1 MDGAIGLIVALIVL
15 ILVSW
20 KGYSKY
26 KKPLLWLA
34 FVPAFS
40 IIHTY
45 LGLLVLAL
53 AFQYDSNPEQLPLWA
68 SITGPT
74 FIGVGVFGLPLEA
87 IGFSDELAYSMAFGL
102 NAIAVAVLIAFFIQW
117 VQKRKL
123 GKNA

>member
-1 MDGAIGLIVALIVL
+1 MDGTIGSLIALIVL

-26 KKPLLWLA
+26 KKPIIWLA

-40 IIHTY
+40 IFHTY
-45 LGLLVLAL
+45 LGWHVLAL
-53 AFQYDSNPEQLPLWA
+53 AFQYDSKPEQFPLWA

-74 FIGVGVFGLPLEA
+74 FAGVGIFGLPLEA

-102 NAIAVAVLIAFFIQW
+102 NAIVVAVLIAFIIQW
-117 VQKRKL
+117 FQKRKF